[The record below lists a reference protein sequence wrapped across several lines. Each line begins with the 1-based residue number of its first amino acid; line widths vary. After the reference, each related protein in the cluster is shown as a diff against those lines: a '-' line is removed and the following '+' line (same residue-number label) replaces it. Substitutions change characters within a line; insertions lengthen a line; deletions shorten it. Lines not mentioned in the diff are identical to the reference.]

1 MIRVPLLDR
10 KGLVEQLS
18 DFPRR
23 EFLDGVHEPFLT
35 ERTDDEACV
44 RGEDDVP
51 NHELVAI

>member
-1 MIRVPLLDR
+1 MTF
-10 KGLVEQLS
+10 GLVEQLS